1 MTLKALLN
9 PARKPA
15 PGQADDA
22 PGLAARASAWR
33 AFLRNPSAL
42 AGMLLLAA
50 VALSALFAGVLFPG
64 DPLDMVAQPLLG
76 PGRTPPSSWAAIRSA
91 ATWPRAGA
99 RRARVAGGGAAAAGI
114 SLGIG
119 VLVGAAAGYFGG
131 WLDDVLVRLTELVQT
146 IPTFL
151 LVIVIVAIGQPS
163 ARMIVLAIGAASWP
177 VIARLVR
184 AEFRALR
191 EAEFVQAARS
201 QGFGDA
207 WIIFREILPNALPP
221 VVVTSSV
228 LVATAILMESALSFL
243 GMGDPN
249 VVSWGSMIG
258 EGREHLRTAWYLAAA
273 PGVAIILTVL
283 SLNLVG
289 DGINDAFNPR
299 LRGRA

>member
-1 MTLKALLN
+1 MTAKALLN

-33 AFLRNPSAL
+33 AFLRNPLRPGGHA
-42 AGMLLLAA
+42 AAFAA

-76 PGRTPPSSWAAIRSA
+76 GQDAAFFLGSDSLGRDVAAGLA
-91 ATWPRAGA
+91 HGA
-99 RRARVAGGGAAAAGI
+99 RVSLAVGAAAAGI

-163 ARMIVLAIGAASWP
+163 AHDRAGHWRCILAGDRAAGARRVPRCARPSSCRPRAAGASATP
-177 VIARLVR
+177 GSSS
-184 AEFRALR
+184 
-191 EAEFVQAARS
+191 ARS
-201 QGFGDA
+201 CPMPCRR
-207 WIIFREILPNALPP
+207 W
-221 VVVTSSV
+221 
-228 LVATAILMESALSFL
+228 
-243 GMGDPN
+243 
-249 VVSWGSMIG
+249 W
-258 EGREHLRTAWYLAAA
+258 
-273 PGVAIILTVL
+273 
-283 SLNLVG
+283 
-289 DGINDAFNPR
+289 
-299 LRGRA
+299 

>member
-1 MTLKALLN
+1 
-9 PARKPA
+9 
-15 PGQADDA
+15 
-22 PGLAARASAWR
+22 
-33 AFLRNPSAL
+33 
-42 AGMLLLAA
+42 MLLLAA

-91 ATWPRAGA
+91 ATWPRGWRTA
-99 RRARVAGGGAAAAGI
+99 RACRWRWSAAAAGI

-184 AEFRALR
+184 AEFRAAR
-191 EAEFVQAARS
+191 GRVRAGRAQPGASATPGSSSARS
-201 QGFGDA
+201 CPMPCRR
-207 WIIFREILPNALPP
+207 W
-221 VVVTSSV
+221 
-228 LVATAILMESALSFL
+228 
-243 GMGDPN
+243 
-249 VVSWGSMIG
+249 W
-258 EGREHLRTAWYLAAA
+258 
-273 PGVAIILTVL
+273 
-283 SLNLVG
+283 
-289 DGINDAFNPR
+289 
-299 LRGRA
+299 

>member
-76 PGRTPPSSWAAIRSA
+76 PGQDAAFFLGSDSLGRDVA
-91 ATWPRAGA
+91 AGLAHGA
-99 RRARVAGGGAAAAGI
+99 RVSLAVGAAAAGI

-184 AEFRALR
+184 AEFARCAR
-191 EAEFVQAARS
+191 PSSCRPRAARAS
-201 QGFGDA
+201 ATPG
-207 WIIFREILPNALPP
+207 
-221 VVVTSSV
+221 SS
-228 LVATAILMESALSFL
+228 SARSCP
-243 GMGDPN
+243 MPCRR
-249 VVSWGSMIG
+249 W
-258 EGREHLRTAWYLAAA
+258 W
-273 PGVAIILTVL
+273 
-283 SLNLVG
+283 
-289 DGINDAFNPR
+289 
-299 LRGRA
+299 